1 MTISLPT
8 RQDILSQ
15 AGLGDAECSSSS
27 SDVLI
32 QVTSWHACD
41 EVKEEEEEEGEGEE
55 EDKDKDAAAAAQYT
69 IYAFGVDPVGSSV
82 CVRIDGYTPFF
93 FVKIGSG
100 DLCKRFASFARDTKS
115 FKQHVDTAT
124 VLVKKDYWGFTD
136 DAPCPFVR
144 LTFKSLRSMRISAA
158 MLRKQES
165 LKGFMGGPVELY
177 ESNIDPLLQFMHI
190 RKLSPAGWLHVPRKS
205 WRAIRASTCDRT
217 VCVRWTDVGPPPV
230 PSERGMAP
238 MIVASFDLECN
249 SAHGDFPM
257 AIKDYSK
264 LAYDLT
270 HKVWAS
276 LSPAQRSKRPQTRNL
291 LGRAMRHAFEFDEV
305 PATASSVSSD
315 VVEECVR
322 MQLKTPLSTS
332 EDKTALERV
341 ILDITEDVYCALL
354 EENDAMLLK
363 CLNNAFER
371 RWPVR
376 GDPIIQIGTTYG
388 VYGGGRP
395 PCSRRIVFTM
405 GTCAELEGTDVHV
418 FEDEKEM
425 LLAWQSLV
433 RCSDPDIILGYNIFG
448 FDFAYLYERATE
460 LLGSSIRTFQC
471 FGRLNALPSEYM
483 VKNLSSSALGDNEL
497 KYIDMHGRVLIDLM
511 KVVQRD
517 HRLDSY
523 KLDSVAEHF
532 LKERKDDVSPN
543 DIFRLQR
550 GSAEDR
556 ARIAKYCVQ
565 DCELC
570 NRLASKLE
578 IIANNVG
585 MANVCIVPLT
595 YIFMRGQGIKI
606 FSLVAKVCRDEGF
619 LVPARVA
626 EGLDTEDGY
635 EGAIVLEPQTGMYLD
650 DPVCVLDYNSLYPS
664 SMISH
669 NLSHNTL
676 VLNSKQYGNVPG
688 VKYVSISYDVNG
700 VTRICRYATTRA
712 NGEPYVGVLPMILQ
726 RLLAQR
732 KATRKQL
739 AASGD
744 AFERAVLDGL
754 QNAYKVTANSLY
766 GQMGARTSQLYLKDL
781 AACTTAV
788 GRSMILLAKSFVE
801 SNFGARVVY
810 GDSVTGYT
818 PIVLKVGGRILLDK
832 IENIAPNYG
841 HGNDWISCGDKESF
855 EIHPGVSVWTSAGWT
870 DLERVIRHR
879 LAPHK
884 SILRITTRTGVVD
897 VTDEHSLLGS
907 DHAILDAKDV
917 RVGQALLHRSCFSD
931 KDNLSL
937 SLSLINVED
946 ARIMGAFM
954 GIGRC
959 TKGGLTYFASKQQYW
974 SLKSSNFYLLEE
986 YCALCKA
993 QYPQFSWAILP
1004 KLASSGTYNLVP
1016 RVPDTEGARGDM
1028 NDFISKYRWM
1038 MYDGDGDKVVPVWV
1052 LNSIETVRASFLK
1065 GLVEACDGVS
1075 ITSSQISSAS
1085 VFMLASSLG
1094 YTVSIDKKYRMTLV
1108 KTANHPGD
1116 TVESVERIY
1125 GYGNGYVYDLT
1136 TKNHEFGAGIGNI
1149 IVHNTDSIFVV
1160 FPHRNTDLHRLAD
1173 TIQQGQEMSTR
1184 VKPTLPEPHNLEYE
1198 KTFFPFILLSK
1209 KRYMGLLYGN
1219 DATAKPVQRS
1229 MGIALKRRDY
1239 APIVKTIYG
1248 GVIDILLTRRDVPEA
1263 VEFLKD
1269 SLNELAS
1276 GRYDLSDL
1284 VLSKTLRSSYKQ
1296 PHHIAHWVLA
1306 QRMRRR
1312 DPGSAPQVNERIPY
1326 VFVEPA
1332 KPDALMGDRIEH
1344 LEYVKAHPKEVV
1356 VDTLLYIKKQIQ
1368 PPCIQLLAIALEQ
1381 VPGYVRRSELPSTT
1395 KKAEERRETL
1405 REGEVE
1411 KLIFH
1416 PVTYAMGVKQ
1426 RARQEMRSRSNFI
1439 AKGWLGAK

>member
-1 MTISLPT
+1 MTLSISLPT
-8 RQDILSQ
+8 RQDLLAQ
-15 AGLGDAECSSSS
+15 AGLVAAKSNSNSSSS
-27 SDVLI
+27 SDDVLI

-41 EVKEEEEEEGEGEE
+41 EVKSKDDEDEEEEEEEE
-55 EDKDKDAAAAAQYT
+55 IDEYDGRYRDTQYT
-69 IYAFGVDPVGSSV
+69 IYAFGVDSIGSSV
-82 CVRIDGYTPFF
+82 CVRVDDYTPFF
-93 FVKIGSG
+93 FVKVGSG
-100 DLCKRFASFARDTKS
+100 GDSNSKQLCEKFAWFVMHELKPHGPNERRPMRM
-115 FKQHVDTAT
+115 FNVDTVT

-144 LTFKSLRSMRISAA
+144 LTFKSLRSMRITAA
-158 MLRKQES
+158 MLRKPES
-165 LKGFMGGPVELY
+165 LKGFTGGPIELY
-177 ESNIDPLLQFMHI
+177 ESNIDPLLRFLHI
-190 RKLSPAGWLHVPRKS
+190 RKLSPAGWMHVPKKS
-205 WRAIRASTCDRT
+205 WRALSPRVSTCDRA
-217 VCVRWTDVGPPPV
+217 VCVRWTDVGPPL
-230 PSERGMAP
+230 PSASEEVKGMAP

-276 LSPAQRSKRPQTRNL
+276 LSPTQRSKRYQTSQL
-291 LGRAMRHAFEFDEV
+291 IGRAMRHAFEIESDEELKD
-305 PATASSVSSD
+305 PKD
-315 VVEECVR
+315 VVKECVR
-322 MQLKTPLSTS
+322 MQLKTPLTKQAQASKDNN
-332 EDKTALERV
+332 DKEALRRT
-341 ILDITEDVYCALL
+341 ILDITDEVYCALL
-354 EENDAMLLK
+354 EEKDVMLIE

-395 PCSRRIVFTM
+395 PCSKRIVFTL
-405 GTCAELEGTDVHV
+405 GTCTELEGTDVYV
-418 FEDEKEM
+418 FQDEKEM
-425 LLAWQSLV
+425 ILAWQRLV
-433 RCSDPDIILGYNIFG
+433 RYSDPDVILGYNIFG

-460 LLGSSIRTFQC
+460 LLSSIGSSQPIRTFQY
-471 FGRLNALPSEYM
+471 FGRLNAIPSEYV

-543 DIFRLQR
+543 DIFRLQK

-556 ARIAKYCVQ
+556 AKIAKYCVQ

-619 LVPARVA
+619 VVPTRIAAAAGA
-626 EGLDTEDGY
+626 EGVDGEEDGY

-676 VLNSKQYGNVPG
+676 VLNSKRYGSVPG
-688 VKYVSISYDVNG
+688 VKYVSVSYDVNG

-801 SNFGARVVY
+801 TNFGARVVY
-810 GDSVTGYT
+810 GD
-818 PIVLKVGGRILLDK
+818 
-832 IENIAPNYG
+832 
-841 HGNDWISCGDKESF
+841 
-855 EIHPGVSVWTSAGWT
+855 
-870 DLERVIRHR
+870 
-879 LAPHK
+879 
-884 SILRITTRTGVVD
+884 
-897 VTDEHSLLGS
+897 
-907 DHAILDAKDV
+907 
-917 RVGQALLHRSCFSD
+917 
-931 KDNLSL
+931 
-937 SLSLINVED
+937 
-946 ARIMGAFM
+946 
-954 GIGRC
+954 
-959 TKGGLTYFASKQQYW
+959 
-974 SLKSSNFYLLEE
+974 
-986 YCALCKA
+986 
-993 QYPQFSWAILP
+993 
-1004 KLASSGTYNLVP
+1004 
-1016 RVPDTEGARGDM
+1016 
-1028 NDFISKYRWM
+1028 
-1038 MYDGDGDKVVPVWV
+1038 
-1052 LNSIETVRASFLK
+1052 
-1065 GLVEACDGVS
+1065 
-1075 ITSSQISSAS
+1075 
-1085 VFMLASSLG
+1085 
-1094 YTVSIDKKYRMTLV
+1094 
-1108 KTANHPGD
+1108 
-1116 TVESVERIY
+1116 
-1125 GYGNGYVYDLT
+1125 
-1136 TKNHEFGAGIGNI
+1136 
-1149 IVHNTDSIFVV
+1149 TDSIFVV

-1173 TIQQGQEMSTR
+1173 TIQQGQETSTQI
-1184 VKPTLPEPHNLEYE
+1184 KPSLPVPHNLEYE

-1209 KRYMGLLYGN
+1209 KRYVGLLYGN
-1219 DATAKPVQRS
+1219 DATAKPVQKS

-1248 GVIDILLTRRDVPEA
+1248 GVIDILLTRRDVPAA

-1276 GRYDLSDL
+1276 GRYDLADL
-1284 VLSKTLRSSYKQ
+1284 VISKTLKSSYKQ
-1296 PHHIAHWVLA
+1296 PQQIAHWVLA

-1312 DPGSAPQVNERIPY
+1312 DPGSAPQVNDRIPY
-1326 VFVEPA
+1326 VFVEAA
-1332 KPDALMGDRIEH
+1332 KPDALMGERIEH
-1344 LEYVKAHPKEVV
+1344 LEYVKAHAKEVV
-1356 VDTLLYIKKQIQ
+1356 VDTLLYIQKQIQ
-1368 PPCIQLLAIALEQ
+1368 QPCLQLLAIALEQ
-1381 VPGYVRRSELPSTT
+1381 LPGYVRRAELTALPSGYETN
-1395 KKAEERRETL
+1395 KKAEERLETL
-1405 REGEVE
+1405 RERAVE
-1411 KLIFH
+1411 KLIFQ
-1416 PVTYAMGVKQ
+1416 PVTSVMGIKQ
-1426 RARQEMRSRSNFI
+1426 RARQERKSRSEFVLRLSPSV
-1439 AKGWLGAK
+1439 AK